1 MQPMVDEP
9 RRVAPSRG
17 MGWLL
22 QSVALLRLQPGR
34 LLLIALL
41 MQLVL
46 GLTQLPLLGLLV
58 VLAVP
63 GLSAGVLEAL
73 HVTACGRRPE
83 LRMMFLPLASRPHS
97 ARLLALGGLIFAIGV
112 LTMSLLLSGSETLM
126 DPAMIERL
134 EQGDLDAVTS
144 LDQQA
149 LAEMALAFLIGIAVS
164 GTLSF
169 FAIPLIWFRSYRLGP
184 ALLVGLRALVINWL
198 PFLLLGLGLGLV
210 LMPLAVVTGVLIGLA
225 AQGGLVTVFSMGL
238 VVVLLLL
245 FQLLMFATQYCAFR
259 DIFGAPPEAAGMPD
273 NQDQLVA

>member
-1 MQPMVDEP
+1 M
-9 RRVAPSRG
+9 
-17 MGWLL
+17 L

-41 MQLVL
+41 MQMVL

-58 VLAVP
+58 ILAVP
-63 GLSAGVLEAL
+63 GLSAGVLESL

-83 LRMMFLPLASRPHS
+83 LRMMFLPLASRPHN
-97 ARLLALGGLIFAIGV
+97 ARLLALGGLIFAVGV

-134 EQGDLDAVTS
+134 EQGDLEAVAS

-149 LAEMALAFLIGIAVS
+149 LADMALAFLIGIAVS

-169 FAIPLIWFRSYRLGP
+169 FAIPLIWFRGYGLGP

-210 LMPLAVVTGVLIGLA
+210 LMPLAIVTGVLIGLA
-225 AQGGLVTVFSMGL
+225 TQGGLVTMFAMGL

-245 FQLLMFATQYCAFR
+245 FQLLLFATQYCAFR
-259 DIFGAPPEAAGMPD
+259 DIFGALPEAAGMPD